1 MATRKKKVL
10 ETPERSNSPDAPTA
24 PAPAPAPTK
33 PTTTNKKVTPAQD
46 LRVVATDSFTVI
58 YLYAGV
64 ARVLPPSWV
73 SEAKRCAAEQNI
85 ELAVE

>member
-10 ETPERSNSPDAPTA
+10 ETPERSNSPDAPI
-24 PAPAPAPTK
+24 APAPTK
-33 PTTTNKKVTPAQD
+33 PTTTNKQVTPAQD

-85 ELAVE
+85 ELTVE